1 MPPEPRPHPS
11 TMHEIAPR
19 SGVAF
24 TLDKGERLTVID
36 PQGEQVADLLAF
48 VRGDLDEVISSGR
61 TLDYASRIYLTTGDP
76 IYSNR
81 SNVLLRIVAD
91 TVGRHDFLLTP
102 CSADTF
108 RIIYGDTHPH
118 RGCFGNLA
126 AALAPYGVVPD
137 RIPVAFN
144 VFMNVTVDGG
154 TGDLKVEPPLSR
166 AGDHVTF
173 EAECD
178 LVIGLT
184 ACSALQSNNNSFK
197 PIRYRI
203 DPARL

>member
-1 MPPEPRPHPS
+1 MRY
-11 TMHEIAPR
+11 EIPPR

-24 TLDKGERLTVID
+24 TLDKGQRLTVID

-48 VRGDLDEVISSGR
+48 NRADIDEVISSGR
-61 TLDYASRIYLTTGDP
+61 TLDYVSRIFLTTGDP

-108 RIIYGDTHPH
+108 RILYGDRTPH

-126 AALAPYGVVPD
+126 AALAPYGIGPD

-144 VFMNVTVDGG
+144 VFMNVAVDGRSG
-154 TGDLKVEPPLSR
+154 ALRVEPPLSR
-166 AGDHVTF
+166 AGDHVVF
-173 EAECD
+173 EAEQD
-178 LVIGLT
+178 LIVGLT
-184 ACSALQSNNNSFK
+184 ACSALQSNNCAFK
-197 PIRYRI
+197 PIHYEVG
-203 DPARL
+203 